1 MLRSTWRYPLYYIKG
16 PIKYI
21 YEYIFNIKLDL
32 EGYMYLLVNLV
43 IIKVPIR
50 RLIIN
55 SYIIIYETSAAIKVT
70 RGYQLPT
77 VLKYTGIVGL
87 VASLEPSHQPVEPQ
101 TARVRWDLLG
111 THVAHPPLH
120 VVLLRTCTN
129 AGVFNVV

>member
-16 PIKYI
+16 PVKYI
-21 YEYIFNIKLDL
+21 YEYIFNIKLNL

-70 RGYQLPT
+70 RDYQLP
-77 VLKYTGIVGL
+77 KYLSSQVHGYCGTGGL
-87 VASLEPSHQPVEPQ
+87 TGALTS
-101 TARVRWDLLG
+101 
-111 THVAHPPLH
+111 
-120 VVLLRTCTN
+120 
-129 AGVFNVV
+129 AGRAINGQG